1 MRKEREKNCSYE
13 GGRGVIPYHPYI
25 KDRVG
30 MDRKLSPA
38 KAEIEIKGLNPY
50 PTRCHLHYQCGICA
64 NFYLHV

>member
-1 MRKEREKNCSYE
+1 MGNEREKNFHARGE
-13 GGRGVIPYHPYI
+13 GIPYHPYI

-38 KAEIEIKGLNPY
+38 SEEIEIKGLNPY